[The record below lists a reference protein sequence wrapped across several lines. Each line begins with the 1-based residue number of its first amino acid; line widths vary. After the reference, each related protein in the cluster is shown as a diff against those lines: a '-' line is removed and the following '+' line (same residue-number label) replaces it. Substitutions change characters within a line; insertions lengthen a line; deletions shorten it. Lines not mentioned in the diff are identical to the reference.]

1 VRLLARLV
9 LGLAITSPALADP
22 FEDAKAA
29 YQNGDYATA
38 F

>member
-1 VRLLARLV
+1 VRLLALLV